1 MAPEVVL
8 GTADTDHRVDL
19 YALGCVAYWLL
30 TGKLVFEGESA
41 VQVMFQHVQATPR
54 RPSERTDR
62 AIPPALEALVLECL
76 EKDPASRPA
85 NAEIV
90 SERLAEVSLSEP
102 WTAERAEQWWAMHRP
117 QAQDARPVADVLLSH
132 EGHEL
137 RIGPRVGGSG

>member
-8 GTADTDHRVDL
+8 GAANTDHRVDL

-30 TGKLVFEGESA
+30 TGTLVFEGETA
-41 VQVMFQHVQATPR
+41 MQVMIQHVQAEPK

-62 AIPPALEALVLECL
+62 PIPAALKDLVLECL
-76 EKDPASRPA
+76 AKDPARRPA
-85 NAEIV
+85 SAEAV
-90 SERLAEVSLSEP
+90 SERLGAVPLTSM

-117 QAQDARPVADVLLSH
+117 RPRDARPVADVLLSH

-137 RIGPRVGGSG
+137 RIGPRVRARG